1 MNLLA
6 TREAAHAE
14 LLRILPGLIRRLIT
28 AMPHE
33 VPGLAR
39 VTPEQFD
46 LLSHLVKSGTL
57 TMTELASRRSVAL
70 NTTTTLVD
78 RLVVAGLVERQSDPA
93 DRRLVRAATTEKG
106 RLLVAGLRE
115 ARRQVVQEM
124 LERLSDEDIKHI
136 QGALPALARLAG
148 LPEEALSQ

>member
-1 MNLLA
+1 MNLLE

-14 LLRILPGLIRRLIT
+14 LLRILPGLIRRLVT
-28 AMPHE
+28 AMPNE

-46 LLSHLVKSGTL
+46 LLTHLLKSGAL

-70 NTTTTLVD
+70 NTTTALVD
-78 RLVVAGLVERQSDPA
+78 RLVAAGLVERQSDPA

-106 RLLVAGLRE
+106 RLLVAGLRD
-115 ARRQVVQEM
+115 ARRQVVREM
-124 LERLSDEDIKHI
+124 LERLSDEDISHI
-136 QGALPALARLAG
+136 QSALPALARLAG
-148 LPEEALSQ
+148 LPEEAFAR